1 MSEQQPT
8 ERDDKMDK
16 TIEIAREDI
25 GFVKELILQARLVW
39 RLLRDPEVPIYLKLL
54 PALAAV
60 YFLSPIDFLPGL
72 AFPGIGALDD
82 LTAVLVGA
90 KLFVEFVP
98 PHIVARHTEDLELEM
113 IGKSAKERKQDAL
126 NDKIVIE
133 GELGERE

>member
-60 YFLSPIDFLPGL
+60 YFISPIDFLPGL

-126 NDKIVIE
+126 NDKIIIE
-133 GELGERE
+133 GELGEQE

>member
-1 MSEQQPT
+1 MSEQEAT

-16 TIEIAREDI
+16 AIEIAREDI

-39 RLLRDPEVPIYLKLL
+39 RLIRDPEVPIYLKLL

-60 YFLSPIDFLPGL
+60 YFISPVDFLPGL
-72 AFPGIGALDD
+72 ALPGIGALDD
-82 LTAVLVGA
+82 LTAILVGA

-113 IGKSAKERKQDAL
+113 LGKGVKEKQPDEL
-126 NDKIVIE
+126 SDKIVIE
-133 GELGERE
+133 GELGERK